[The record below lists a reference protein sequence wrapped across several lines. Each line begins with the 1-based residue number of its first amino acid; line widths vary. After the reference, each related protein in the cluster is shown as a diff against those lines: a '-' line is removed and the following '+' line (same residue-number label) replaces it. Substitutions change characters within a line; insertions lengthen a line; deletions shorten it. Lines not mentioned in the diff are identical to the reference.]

1 MNDSMDGK
9 DALQVS
15 SKKKLLRSPHF
26 PIKLETQRGVA
37 TPLHWIGPVESGV
50 CLAEEVQYMEA

>member
-1 MNDSMDGK
+1 MIAWMAK
-9 DALQVS
+9 MLCRFLQ
-15 SKKKLLRSPHF
+15 KKKLLRSPHF

-37 TPLHWIGPVESGV
+37 TPLHWIGPVEFGV